1 MLISNISTI
10 VTAAGHHNWLFIK
23 IETDAG
29 ITGWREA
36 STENRETSVRAEV
49 TELAKGLLGRNPMQ
63 IEKIWLAIHRG
74 AYWSG
79 GAVSMSAL
87 AGIDQ
92 ALWDIKGKALG
103 VPVYELLG
111 GKVRDRL
118 RTYANGW
125 FKRGTTD
132 PAEGAAAALGM
143 VEMGYDAIKWDP
155 FHRGSQM
162 LTREVEEAAFANI
175 AKIRDAV
182 GPDVDL
188 CIEAHGRFN
197 MASAVRVGQRLEEF
211 RPFFYEEPILH
222 DNPDAM
228 AEVARAVRVPIA
240 CGERLLTRWEFRP
253 LLERNCVRIIQP
265 DICHAGGISE
275 LKKIANM
282 AEAYYVGVQ
291 LHNSAGPIGTL
302 ASIHFDAST
311 PNFAIQEFFP
321 PYLAR
326 YNQLLTH
333 PIEVD
338 AGRLIVPDRPGLG
351 GDINEAAAAALPP
364 DPSLALE
371 RFVRVPFFPYV

>member
-1 MLISNISTI
+1 MQITNIST
-10 VTAAGHHNWLFIK
+10 VATAGGHANWLFVK
-23 IETDAG
+23 VETDAG
-29 ITGWREA
+29 ITGWGEA
-36 STENRETSVRAEV
+36 SLENREISVQTEV
-49 TELAKGLLGRNPMQ
+49 AELAKGLVGRDPMA
-63 IEKIWLAIHRG
+63 IERIWIDIHRG

-118 RTYANGW
+118 RAYANAW
-125 FKRGTTD
+125 FEVGSD
-132 PAEGAAAALGM
+132 PAKYADDALAM
-143 VEMGYDAIKWDP
+143 VELGFDAIKWDP
-155 FHRGSQM
+155 FHGGTQM
-162 LTREVEEAAFANI
+162 LSRQVEDDAFANI
-175 AKIRDAV
+175 AAVRDAV
-182 GPDVDL
+182 GPEVDL

-197 MASAVRVGQRLEEF
+197 IVSAIRVGQRLEEF

-240 CGERLLTRWEFRP
+240 CGERLLSRWEFRP

-275 LKKIANM
+275 LKKIATM
-282 AEAYYVGVQ
+282 AETYYVGVQ
-291 LHNSAGPIGTL
+291 PHNAGGPLSTL
-302 ASIHFDAST
+302 ASIHLDAST
-311 PNFAIQEFFP
+311 PNFAIQEFFE
-321 PYLAR
+321 PYRAR
-326 YNQLLTH
+326 YDQLLTH

-338 AGRLIVPDRPGLG
+338 AGRLVVPDRPGLG
-351 GDINEAAAAALPP
+351 ADIDEDAAAALPP
-364 DPSLALE
+364 IPEQSL
-371 RFVRVPFFPYV
+371 RRVVNVPYFPYL